1 MASPTNAIRDNK
13 DNEPKVAAVDMKLE
27 VIVIPVSDVD
37 RAEKFYQRLG
47 WRQDVTRSMPKQNRF

>member
-1 MASPTNAIRDNK
+1 MVSPTNAIRDNT

-37 RAEKFYQRLG
+37 RAEKF
-47 WRQDVTRSMPKQNRF
+47 